1 MDLHQLA
8 DAYIPYTLI
17 ETRPER
23 LKRKPGSV
31 GTKYQSDW
39 HEYPVRLEDSTEI
52 LSSGLV
58 LLLGILVAKR
68 YKR

>member
-1 MDLHQLA
+1 MDLHQLT

-31 GTKYQSDW
+31 GTKHRSDW
-39 HEYPVRLEDSTEI
+39 HEYPDRVVNHAEIFSKESLIRLKIISWNE
-52 LSSGLV
+52 
-58 LLLGILVAKR
+58 
-68 YKR
+68 